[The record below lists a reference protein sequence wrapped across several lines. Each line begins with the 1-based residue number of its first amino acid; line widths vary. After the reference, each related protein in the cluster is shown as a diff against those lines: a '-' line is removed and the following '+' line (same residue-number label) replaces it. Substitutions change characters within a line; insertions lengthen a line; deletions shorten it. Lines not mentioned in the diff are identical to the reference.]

1 MKLSGNSNI
10 EVDVLKI
17 LISQLS
23 SLPGQYAWILNSKYL
38 SLHAHFYTLCST
50 PTGDCNSSLC
60 KTISIINNNNKD
72 TSLTSYII
80 ELLNGTHDDHAVVS
94 KKR

>member
-1 MKLSGNSNI
+1 MHGFLITSICLCLS
-10 EVDVLKI
+10 I
-17 LISQLS
+17 LIHYVIIIFLR
-23 SLPGQYAWILNSKYL
+23 LN
-38 SLHAHFYTLCST
+38 ST

-80 ELLNGTHDDHAVVS
+80 ELLNGAHDDHAVVS
-94 KKR
+94 KKDKFNIILSINSFHTV